1 MNLEEQQRVLQ
12 LWIEFLADR
21 RPTGRLIREF
31 YFEVVS
37 GSPGYRYGMAP
48 ELVDL
53 ILNGEFELSRCTLW
67 TAPLRLADD
76 HQAA

>member
-1 MNLEEQQRVLQ
+1 
-12 LWIEFLADR
+12 
-21 RPTGRLIREF
+21 
-31 YFEVVS
+31 
-37 GSPGYRYGMAP
+37 MAP